1 MKYPALGAFTLAIA
15 LPFTLLG
22 QPSKPGSVKK
32 NTPHKAAATE
42 PTDSKQP
49 ASQSIMIVPNWLPP
63 VNPIQPAATLLH
75 DLVDT
80 RLDVRFDWAKQWLL
94 GTATV
99 TVRPHFYPQTQLVL
113 DAKGFDVKSV
123 KLVTG
128 GKEKTLNFQHDKR
141 RLAITLDRAYART
154 EPYQVRIQYVAKPNE
169 LPTGGSAAI
178 RASKG
183 LYFINPLGTEKNK
196 PRQLWTQGETEG
208 SSCWF
213 PTIDRPNQRM
223 TQEISLTV
231 EGQFKTLSNGLLV
244 TSKKNNDG
252 TRTDTWKQSL
262 AHAPYLA
269 MMAVGDF
276 AVVNDSWHGKAV
288 DYYVEPQ
295 NAADA
300 RPLFGRTPQMLEFFS
315 KKLGMEFPWEKYSQV
330 VVRDYISGA
339 MENTSA
345 TVHGTEMT
353 LKTRRQLLD
362 GNSDDVIAHELIHQ
376 WFGDLVTAESWSN
389 LPLNEAF
396 ANYGEYLWNEF
407 KYGRDA
413 ADLWSQ
419 KQAALYFEEAQSKR
433 EPLVRYRYADKEDM
447 FDRHSYQKGGQ
458 VLHMLRNYV
467 GDDAFF
473 TALNR
478 YLTQHKFSA
487 VELAELRMVFEEVTG
502 EDLMWFF
509 DQWFLQRGHP
519 TVAVAHSYADGKVT
533 LRVVQKQ
540 DTLYQP
546 VYRLPVTVTTWVNDK
561 PTDHRLVVTK
571 ASQTFQLPVS
581 QKPGLVQF
589 DSDKTLLAE
598 LTEEKSQDELVYQ
611 FYHARNFLSKTQAI
625 AELKPK
631 VADLGVSS
639 MMRNALN
646 DPFWGVRAA
655 AAEGLRRYRGPEG
668 GAVRKD
674 LERVASTDKDSRVRA
689 VTIATL
695 AAFQNEDFSK
705 VFSQALN
712 DSSYLVMG
720 AAITALTKSPTVAAQ
735 SRIEALRTEK
745 NPLIVGALSTYF
757 TLNGT
762 IDHYQWYLTQLDD
775 ADAATLYQLL
785 QDFGTYML
793 RIPAV
798 ERDKALKKMEQMART
813 NPHYEVRL
821 GAYHGLRTLSANM
834 PALKTTLADIR
845 SKEKDERLIG
855 IYNLLQ

>member
-1 MKYPALGAFTLAIA
+1 MKYPAFGALALAVA
-15 LPFTLLG
+15 LPVTLLG
-22 QPSKPGSVKK
+22 QPTKPGTAKK
-32 NTPHKAAATE
+32 TTPRKPAPAEAPSST
-42 PTDSKQP
+42 QP
-49 ASQSIMIVPNWLPP
+49 APQSIMTVPNWLPP
-63 VNPIQPAATLLH
+63 VNPIQPTATTLH

-80 RLDVRFDWAKQWLL
+80 KLDVRFDWAKQWLL

-128 GKEKTLNFQHDKR
+128 GKEKNLNFQYDKR
-141 RLAITLDRAYART
+141 RLAITLDRTYART
-154 EPYQVRIQYVAKPNE
+154 EQYQVRIQYVAKPNE
-169 LPTGGSAAI
+169 LPSGGSAAI
-178 RASKG
+178 RQAKG

-208 SSCWF
+208 SSCWY

-223 TQEISLTV
+223 TQEISMTV
-231 EGQFKTLSNGLLV
+231 EQQFKTLSNGLLV
-244 TSKKNNDG
+244 SSRKNNDG
-252 TRTDTWKQSL
+252 TRTDTWRQTL
-262 AHAPYLA
+262 PHAPYLT

-276 AVVNDSWHGKAV
+276 AVVNDSWRGKAV

-295 NAADA
+295 NAPDA
-300 RPLFGRTPQMLEFFS
+300 KPLFGRTPQMLEFFS
-315 KKLGMEFPWEKYSQV
+315 KKLGMDYPWEKYSQV
-330 VVRDYISGA
+330 VVRDYVSGA
-339 MENTSA
+339 MENTTA

-353 LKTRRQLLD
+353 MRTRRQLVD

-376 WFGDLVTAESWSN
+376 WFGDYVTAESWSN

-413 ADLWSQ
+413 ADLWGQ
-419 KQAALYFEEAQSKR
+419 RQLNLYLEEAQGKR
-433 EPLVRYRYADKEDM
+433 EPLVRYRYAEREDM

-458 VLHMLRNYV
+458 VLHMLRGYV

-473 TALNR
+473 SALNQ
-478 YLTQHKFSA
+478 YLSKHKLSA
-487 VELAELRMVFEEVTG
+487 VELADLRLTFEEVTG
-502 EDLMWFF
+502 EDLNWFF

-519 TVAVAHSYADGKVT
+519 QVAVAHSYADGKVT
-533 LRVVQKQ
+533 LRVAQKQ

-546 VYRLPVTVTTWVNDK
+546 VYRLPVTVTTWNNDK
-561 PTDHRLVVTK
+561 PTDHRIVVTK
-571 ASQTFQLPVS
+571 ASQTFQLPAS
-581 QKPGLVQF
+581 QKPALVQF
-589 DSDKTLLAE
+589 DSDKTLVGE

-611 FYHARNFLSKTQAI
+611 FYHARNFQSKTQAI

-631 VADLGVSS
+631 VADLTVSS

-646 DPFWGVRAA
+646 DPFWGVRVAA
-655 AAEGLRRYRGPEG
+655 LEGLRRYRGPEG

-674 LERVASTDKDSRVRA
+674 IERVATTDKDSRVRA
-689 VTIATL
+689 TGIATL
-695 AAFQNEDFSK
+695 SAFLNEDYGR
-705 VFSQALN
+705 VYTQALN
-712 DSSYLVMG
+712 DSSYLVLG
-720 AAITALTKSPTVAAQ
+720 AAITALTKAPNTAAM
-735 SRIEALRTEK
+735 SRIEALRNEK
-745 NPLIVGALSTYF
+745 NPAIVGALSTYF
-757 TLNGT
+757 TLNGN
-762 IDHYQWYLTQLDD
+762 IDQYQWYLAQLDD
-775 ADAATLYQLL
+775 ADVATLYQLL

-798 ERDKALKKMEQMART
+798 ERDKALKKMELMART
-813 NPHYEVRL
+813 NPNYEVRL
-821 GAYHGLRTLSANM
+821 GAYKGLSTLSENM